1 MAIKIFYL
9 PISKHKTRI
18 WDWAA
23 RTNVTVKNIEH
34 SNIVDND
41 THALYTV
48 TYGKG
53 GNTDK
58 PRSPGI
64 LMMVNKG
71 GSLNKKRS
79 MI

>member
-1 MAIKIFYL
+1 MTKIFYL
-9 PISKHKTRI
+9 PVDKFKDRV

-23 RTNVTVKNIEH
+23 RNNMTINCVVPGEIE
-34 SNIVDND
+34 DG
-41 THALYTV
+41 HALYTV
-48 TYGKG
+48 TYKKG
-53 GNTDK
+53 GNKDR